1 MLGSLILSCECWGTI
16 GRAKSGSGVHK
27 SAFGCEE
34 SSVNDGKCL
43 GRELIGVHGEQ
54 GKEHVR

>member
-1 MLGSLILSCECWGTI
+1 MLGSLILSCECWGTV
-16 GRAKSGSGVHK
+16 GGAKSGSGVHK

-43 GRELIGVHGEQ
+43 GGSSLVYTESKGRSM
-54 GKEHVR
+54 